1 MTHALRHICIGPCVA
16 LLAAM
21 NLHGLSQSQH
31 DFAHAADWP
40 AVALPDPNRPAA

>member
-1 MTHALRHICIGPCVA
+1 
-16 LLAAM
+16 M